1 MSVPTKRISY
11 TCTTYEEAN
20 TQISDDQSHVN
31 QTYSLETLAVAI
43 CTSKWYNGIK
53 QTIYSNFKQPIIC
66 ISLLFYM
73 MLW

>member
-31 QTYSLETLAVAI
+31 QKYSLETLAVAI
-43 CTSKWYNGIK
+43 CTSK
-53 QTIYSNFKQPIIC
+53 
-66 ISLLFYM
+66 
-73 MLW
+73 

>member
-31 QTYSLETLAVAI
+31 QKYSLETLAVAI

-53 QTIYSNFKQPIIC
+53 QTIYSNF
-66 ISLLFYM
+66 
-73 MLW
+73 